1 MKLGYVMELTLA
13 GAVGLALARLWM
25 EGSYFSMYGFPMM
38 TYSFI
43 TGVVIV
49 EAIGLWIEK
58 ARRRGPKPW
67 GIGRLTWSTL
77 GIVCLFQWSWDTI
90 WYVLRQYGDVM
101 ASQESVWKLFRVTA
115 GGSHTLAWIPL
126 ALIITTRLA
135 GLPRDLRP
143 DAREWAGRLFGSF
156 ILILYIFNDC
166 YSLWAHGWDKIVW
179 RH

>member
-1 MKLGYVMELTLA
+1 VIGWDTVFQHVWTIFRLERLVEDVKLKREC
-13 GAVGLALARLWM
+13 VGTPLR
-25 EGSYFSMYGFPMM
+25 
-38 TYSFI
+38 
-43 TGVVIV
+43 
-49 EAIGLWIEK
+49 
-58 ARRRGPKPW
+58 

-101 ASQESVWKLFRVTA
+101 ASQESFWKLFRVTA